1 MNKKFAILL
10 ALLLIAGLVFAGCG
24 GQETAPPEETEA
36 DEPEEETSEEESDEE
51 DEADE
56 ADEAKGGDIVFAHQ
70 QKHETVDANVWTG
83 TNTARIMRQ
92 IYDPLV
98 WQPEPGEFVPGLA
111 EEWEISEDGKEF
123 TFYLREDVVFHDGTP
138 FNAEAVKF
146 TFDRIVDPDS
156 RSLQVPRI
164 GPYEKTEVID
174 EYTVKVFFSDPFP
187 PFLSNL
193 SEVALAPCSPTAVEE
208 KERDEYAH
216 YPVAAGPFKVKD
228 WPDDNTIVLER
239 SEDYN
244 WAPEFMNHQG
254 PPYLDTIPYKIIEAT
269 TTRLVSLES
278 GDANM
283 LDAPPADEIVRLVSG
298 DDYEVIT
305 IQTPGMPLIFQPN
318 VTRMPTSELEVRRAI
333 LHAVNRQEV
342 ADLLSFGVD
351 NPGNGPI
358 SSATWTYDPDIE
370 DMYPYDPEKANEIL
384 DEAGWEMNEETG
396 VREKD
401 GEPLRIRFV
410 ASVGLNTQA
419 GEIVQA
425 MLDEVG
431 IEFVV
436 EGMAYEATVVRMADN
451 DYEMGRLGYTH
462 LDPHDAFYLAYH
474 SSQIEG
480 GGQFNRSRVSDPE
493 IDELIEE
500 GSMEVDTERRAEI
513 YRELQHYIM
522 DKAYILPIKESSL
535 THVMDNNVKGFDAD
549 SLGRPWLYNVWV
561 E

>member
-1 MNKKFAILL
+1 MNRKLAILL
-10 ALLLIAGLVFAGCG
+10 ALLLIAGLMVAACG
-24 GQETAPPEETEA
+24 GDEAAPPDEAEA
-36 DEPEEETSEEESDEE
+36 DEPGEEASEEEEE
-51 DEADE
+51 EEEAE
-56 ADEAKGGDIVFAHQ
+56 ETRGGNVVFSHQ

-123 TFYLREDVVFHDGTP
+123 TFYLRDDVVFHDGTP

-174 EYTVKVFFSDPFP
+174 EYTVKVFFTDPFP

-193 SEVALAPCSPTAVEE
+193 SEVALAPCSPTAVGE

-239 SEDYN
+239 FEEYN

-254 PPYLDTIPYKIIEAT
+254 PAYLETITYKMIEEN

-283 LDAPPADEIVRLVSG
+283 LDAPPADEIERLVSG

-333 LHAVNRQEV
+333 LYAVNRQQV

-351 NPGNGPI
+351 KPGNGPI

-370 DMYPYDPEKANEIL
+370 DMYPHDPEKANEIL

-451 DYEMGRLGYTH
+451 DYEMGRLGYTL

-480 GGQFNRSRVSDPE
+480 GGQFNRSRVSDPQL
-493 IDELIEE
+493 DEWIEE
-500 GSMEVDTERRAEI
+500 GSQEVDTERRAEI

-522 DKAYILPIKESSL
+522 DQAYILPIKESSL
-535 THVMDNNVKGFDAD
+535 THVMDANVKGFAAD